1 MDNIAATFELM
12 VNSFTDADELMNF
25 AATWGIQDSPVARFR
40 LFQLRNQEYGDEFAN
55 EELDGILQRLGGS
68 LCNTDTIDSRE
79 EDLEL
84 ALEYVKE
91 QEEMEGSSLALL
103 FDEEMEETAQI
114 CIEDGEWEPQSPLM
128 TGGGEEPRAGP
139 SHQQPD
145 SHGLQY
151 SIRQKSERTYAKNAA
166 VDRTY
171 QVKIDEQY
179 SGQNLLDVSQGLHQM
194 FDDVLDQ
201 ARGDLAGND
210 LGRVVIH
217 HEGLH
222 DPIVV
227 PLQPWDQL
235 NADTVMAI
243 IEKVLNS
250 NKNLSIDESFEISIG
265 SIDLPKGGARRR
277 ITKLKGKNNS
287 LQLKTSIV
295 TIENED
301 QLCMA
306 RAIGVSWAKLNRCAP
321 EEWKEIAKNRQ
332 KKSNLQLILEHKQV
346 PESYY
351 KHLTI
356 KKRDEQRQL
365 AVAIS
370 KLADVPLDRPAS
382 LEDLAAF
389 EEASEYA

>member
-1 MDNIAATFELM
+1 
-12 VNSFTDADELMNF
+12 
-25 AATWGIQDSPVARFR
+25 
-40 LFQLRNQEYGDEFAN
+40 
-55 EELDGILQRLGGS
+55 
-68 LCNTDTIDSRE
+68 
-79 EDLEL
+79 
-84 ALEYVKE
+84 
-91 QEEMEGSSLALL
+91 
-103 FDEEMEETAQI
+103 
-114 CIEDGEWEPQSPLM
+114 M

-139 SHQQPD
+139 SHQPD

-171 QVKIDEQY
+171 QVKIDERY
-179 SGQNLLDVSQGLHQM
+179 SGHNLLDVSQGLHQM

-235 NADTVMAI
+235 NADTVMAS

-250 NKNLSIDESFEISIG
+250 NKDLSIDESFEISIG

-306 RAIGVSWAKLNRCAP
+306 RAIGVSWAKLNRCTP
-321 EEWKEIAKNRQ
+321 EAWKEMPKTDKRKVII
-332 KKSNLQLILEHKQV
+332 QLSLENNQV
-346 PESYY
+346 PESYF
-351 KHLTI
+351 KNLR
-356 KKRDEQRQL
+356 KKEKGRNRGN
-365 AVAIS
+365 
-370 KLADVPLDRPAS
+370 
-382 LEDLAAF
+382 
-389 EEASEYA
+389 